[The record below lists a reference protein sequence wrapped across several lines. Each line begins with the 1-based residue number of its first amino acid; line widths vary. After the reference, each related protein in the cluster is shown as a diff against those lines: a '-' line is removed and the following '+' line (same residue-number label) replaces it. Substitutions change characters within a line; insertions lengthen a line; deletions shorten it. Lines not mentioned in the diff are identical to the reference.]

1 MRADVLALTAGSL
14 AALTNRG
21 LVKRATREV
30 EAAPPGVA
38 EDADGTLRGSF
49 ADGAAPAL
57 PTGGLERATCT
68 CGAAGVCRHVLGLIL
83 AYQAAGGSGEKP
95 AGGDAPAGGT
105 GEAAAGAVGWSPGAF
120 TDERVAERI
129 GARMMAAAR
138 RARRAGY
145 HARVIRPSAAD
156 PVARVDLGSAT
167 VRFLVPHDLGFVH
180 TDAVAGMRDDVIAL
194 AVWAFREADRQ
205 APGQADV
212 RVDVGEP
219 ATERGEGPGLAAGLA
234 TEVLLGGA
242 VQLGAGIVGGIA
254 DVTRRLE
261 RDGLRWP
268 LLAVGELAE
277 QLEAYRD
284 RGSGYSPERLAELV
298 GELHAR
304 ARAAR
309 GLGGG
314 ARARVLGTGE
324 AAETALRRVRLDG
337 LGCRVVAA
345 GSAATGDERR
355 VVEVYLAHAD
365 TGTVLV
371 LRRVWDGDEPGA
383 RLGRRRLAGSSVGAL
398 AAGTLVT
405 ESAVRSAGRAVRLT
419 TSRVAKATVTASRGA
434 WDRLPATLLVRDLA
448 ALAGELDR
456 LPPRVVRP
464 RIEAELVRVLEV
476 AQVHAVAY
484 APGAQRL
491 RAGLA
496 DRHGNRAVL
505 TATHTAAAPGRLDAV
520 AEALAAGPSFVSGV
534 VRKTSGGIEI
544 DPLAIVA
551 GATVVV
557 PDLGEAGA
565 GELARPDGVGKEP
578 LAEALDHAIATLA
591 EMPHRGLRHLPPGFG
606 DRLRKAGDGLHR
618 VGLHRAAAA
627 LETLRDALGPDP
639 GEAVVRAWVD
649 AHLRLTVT
657 AELR

>member
-1 MRADVLALTAGSL
+1 MLALTADSL

-21 LVKRATREV
+21 LVKRAAREA

-38 EDADGTLRGSF
+38 EDADGTLRGTF

-83 AYQAAGGSGEKP
+83 AYQAAGGNGE
-95 AGGDAPAGGT
+95 GTAGGT
-105 GEAAAGAVGWSPGAF
+105 GEAAGEAGVEAGGTAGWSPGGF
-120 TDERVAERI
+120 TDEQVAGRI

-145 HARVIRPSAAD
+145 HARVYRPSAAD

-167 VRFLVPHDLGFVH
+167 VRFLVPDDLGFVH
-180 TDAVAGMRDDVIAL
+180 TDAVAGTRDDVIAL

-219 ATERGEGPGLAAGLA
+219 VTEHGDGPDLAAGLA
-234 TEVLLGGA
+234 GEVLLGGA
-242 VQLGAGIVGGIA
+242 VQLGAGIVGRIA
-254 DVTRRLE
+254 DVARRLE

-314 ARARVLGTGE
+314 ARARVLGTEE

-345 GSAATGDERR
+345 GSAVTGDERR

-365 TGTVLV
+365 SGTVLV
-371 LRRVWDGDEPGA
+371 LRRAWDGDEPGA
-383 RLGRRRLAGSSVGAL
+383 QLGRRRLAGSSVGAL

-405 ESAVRSAGRAVRLT
+405 ESAVRSASRAVRLT

-434 WDRLPATLLVRDLA
+434 WDRLPDTLLVRDLA
-448 ALAGELDR
+448 ALAGELDG

-491 RAGLA
+491 RADLA

-505 TATHTAAAPGRLDAV
+505 AATHTAAAPGRLDAI
-520 AEALAAGPSFVSGV
+520 AGALAAAPSYVSGV
-534 VRKTSGGIEI
+534 VRRTGGGIEI

-551 GATVVV
+551 GTTVVV

-565 GELARPDGVGKEP
+565 GELALPDGGRQEP
-578 LAEALDHAIATLA
+578 LPAALDHAIATLA

-606 DRLRKAGDGLHR
+606 DRLRKAGDGLNR
-618 VGLHRAAAA
+618 VGLHQAAAA
-627 LETLRDALGPDP
+627 LEALRDALGPDP
-639 GEAVVRAWVD
+639 GEAAARAWVD

>member
-49 ADGAAPAL
+49 ADGAAPVL
-57 PTGGLERATCT
+57 PAGGLQRATCT
-68 CGAAGVCRHVLGLIL
+68 CGAVGVCRHVLGLIL
-83 AYQAAGGSGEKP
+83 AYQAGRGERSKAAGG
-95 AGGDAPAGGT
+95 A
-105 GEAAAGAVGWSPGAF
+105 GWSPGVFA
-120 TDERVAERI
+120 DEQVAARI
-129 GARMMAAAR
+129 GERMMAAAR

-145 HARVIRPSAAD
+145 HARVFRPSAAD

-167 VRFLVPHDLGFVH
+167 VRFLVPDDLGFVH
-180 TDAVAGMRDDVIAL
+180 TDAVAGTRDDVIAL

-219 ATERGEGPGLAAGLA
+219 ATEHGEGPDLAAGLA

-254 DVTRRLE
+254 DVARRLE

-314 ARARVLGTGE
+314 ARARVLGTEE
-324 AAETALRRVRLDG
+324 AAETPLRRVRLDG

-371 LRRVWDGDEPGA
+371 LRRAWEGDEPGA

-405 ESAVRSAGRAVRLT
+405 QSAVRSASRAVRLT
-419 TSRVAKATVTASRGA
+419 SSRVAKATVTASRGA
-434 WDRLPATLLVRDLA
+434 WDRLPDTLLVRDLA
-448 ALAGELDR
+448 ALAGELAG
-456 LPPRVVRP
+456 LPPRAVRP

-491 RAGLA
+491 RAGLV

-520 AEALAAGPSFVSGV
+520 AEALAAAPSYVSGV
-534 VRKTSGGIEI
+534 VRSTSGGIEI

-551 GATVVV
+551 GTTVVV

-565 GELARPDGVGKEP
+565 AELALPDGVREEP

-606 DRLRKAGDGLHR
+606 DRLRKAGDGLNR

-627 LETLRDALGPDP
+627 LETLRDALGPEP
-639 GEAVVRAWVD
+639 GAAVVRAWVD